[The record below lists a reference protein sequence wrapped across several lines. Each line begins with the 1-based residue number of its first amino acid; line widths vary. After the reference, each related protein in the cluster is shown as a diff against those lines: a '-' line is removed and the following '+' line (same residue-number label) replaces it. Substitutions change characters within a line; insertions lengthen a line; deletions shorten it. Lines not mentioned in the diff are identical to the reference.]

1 MVSSAENITVD
12 LDEMSGHAHSVN
24 KYVAES
30 HADVEGV
37 NSVQGTIECVNNVQ
51 DTAKVSGNLSPVEQV
66 TVTDNSEYRYGDG
79 VQRYPSFRRLKP

>member
-1 MVSSAENITVD
+1 MVSSAENIIVD

-51 DTAKVSGNLSPVEQV
+51 DKQRFLVISVLLSRLLSLIILNTIMGMGYRGIQV
-66 TVTDNSEYRYGDG
+66 LGG
-79 VQRYPSFRRLKP
+79 